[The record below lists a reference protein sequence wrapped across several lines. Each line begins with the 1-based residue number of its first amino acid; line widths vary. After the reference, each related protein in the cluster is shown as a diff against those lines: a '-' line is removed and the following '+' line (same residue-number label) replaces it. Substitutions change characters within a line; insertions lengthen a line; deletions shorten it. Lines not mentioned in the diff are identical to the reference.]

1 MKVGDLVKS
10 VGRSHK
16 YGIGIVTKRLNKKQ
30 NPFITYEG
38 TSEDNIPEVQ
48 WAVLWTNPLW
58 TMKDGCS
65 VEYQIELE
73 VISEI
78 SKR

>member
-16 YGIGIVTKRLNKKQ
+16 YGIGIVVKRLSKKQ
-30 NPFITYEG
+30 SPFIAFKG
-38 TSEDNIPEVQ
+38 ASEASIPQDQ

-58 TMKDGCS
+58 TLKDGYS

-73 VISEI
+73 VISET

>member
-1 MKVGDLVKS
+1 MKEGDLVKS
-10 VGRSHK
+10 VGRTHK
-16 YGIGIVTKRLNKKQ
+16 YGIGIVVKRLNKKQ
-30 NPFITYEG
+30 NPFITFEG
-38 TSEDNIPEVQ
+38 AALVGASQDQ

-58 TMKDGCS
+58 TMKDGYS

-73 VISEI
+73 VISET

>member
-16 YGIGIVTKRLNKKQ
+16 YGIGIVVKRLSKKQ
-30 NPFITYEG
+30 SAFKG
-38 TSEDNIPEVQ
+38 ASEASIPQDQ

-58 TMKDGCS
+58 TMKDGYS

-73 VISEI
+73 VISET